1 MRRLLAIVFL
11 QIYFL
16 AFVEGHEFL
25 RVPLLIQHYIT
36 HKHENPQMSL
46 LDFFSLHYS
55 GKIIY
60 DADWQQDMQLPFK
73 SVPANDLCL
82 YALSSIVTPL
92 QYSRNIQLSPPE
104 PHSSLHLPQNNQD
117 LCPVNIISEILK
129 PPRYQVFFFH
139 PFI

>member
-1 MRRLLAIVFL
+1 
-11 QIYFL
+11 
-16 AFVEGHEFL
+16 
-25 RVPLLIQHYIT
+25 
-36 HKHENPQMSL
+36 MSL